1 MKLSEIRGERAIEV
15 IADLIE
21 PIADIASDPKCAN
34 LFQGEVKKG
43 ETVREAGLRN
53 LKAKVP
59 YLLRTHKHNVIAILA
74 ALNDTPAES
83 LNLFSITKGIVDMF
97 SDKELIELF
106 TSAAQNVEE
115 TPPIDTSKT

>member
-1 MKLSEIRGERAIEV
+1 MKLSEFKGERAIEV

-21 PIADIASDPKCAN
+21 PIADIASDPKCAD
-34 LFQGEVKKG
+34 LFHGDVKKG
-43 ETVREAGLRN
+43 ESARDAGIRN

-59 YLLRTHKHNVIAILA
+59 YLLKTHKKSVIAILA
-74 ALNDTPAES
+74 ILSDAPVES
-83 LNLFSITKGIVDMF
+83 MNLFTIAKGVVEIF

-106 TSAAQNVEE
+106 TSAAPSVEE

>member
-21 PIADIASDPKCAN
+21 PIADIASDPKCAD
-34 LFQGEVKKG
+34 LFRGEVKKG
-43 ETVREAGLRN
+43 ETPREAGIRN

-59 YLLRTHKHNVIAILA
+59 YLLRAHKHNVVSILA
-74 ALNDTPAES
+74 TMNDVPADQ
-83 LNLFSITKGIVDMF
+83 LNLFSITKGILDMF
-97 SDKELIELF
+97 KDKELIELF